1 MTKLQISQK
10 ETTIGIAN
18 KVQSQSSIHSPSLY
32 YTNKYVHLKQLYL
45 YFIIFIKK
53 SSFHKTYKTPKL
65 SSPFMTI
72 N

>member
-18 KVQSQSSIHSPSLY
+18 EVQSQSIIYSPSLY

-53 SSFHKTYKTPKL
+53 IFVP
-65 SSPFMTI
+65 
-72 N
+72 